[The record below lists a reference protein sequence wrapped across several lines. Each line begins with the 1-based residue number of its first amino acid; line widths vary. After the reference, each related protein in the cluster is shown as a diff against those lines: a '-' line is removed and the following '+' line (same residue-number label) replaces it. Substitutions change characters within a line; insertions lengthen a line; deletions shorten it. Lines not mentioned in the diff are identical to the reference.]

1 MAIRRYEE
9 VAKEAFDSYLKR
21 LVDMGMERLGMG
33 GFSTVFQHPD
43 HANVVVKVGLETPQS
58 RAYTWLKWCET
69 QRNKYTPKVY
79 FLNELDT
86 EQPTNW
92 KRKAPPRMF
101 IAFLEKLTP
110 ADPKVVKAFFKEH
123 DYVFAQLEPTFWGLD
138 ADNFKFVEDK
148 QLLAVVQAIDR
159 IGFSDLKLENMMTR
173 GKQIVFADPVY

>member
-9 VAKEAFDSYLKR
+9 VAKEAFDNYLKR
-21 LVDMGMERLGMG
+21 LLDMGMERLGKG

-58 RAYTWLKWCET
+58 RAYSWLNWC
-69 QRNKYTPKVY
+69 QSVRNRYAPKVHY
-79 FLNELDT
+79 LNELDT
-86 EQPTNW
+86 ATPTNW

-110 ADPKVVKAFFKEH
+110 ADPQVVRAFFKEH
-123 DYVFAQLEPTFWGLD
+123 DYVFAQLEPKFWGID

-148 QLLAVVQAIDR
+148 DLLAVLKTIDR
-159 IGFSDLKLENMMTR
+159 IGYSDLKLENVMMR